1 MNSEYF
7 DSFFTQVVLENS
19 ALHIYGRFRHAVPDA
34 VSIRAFR
41 ESGGFGLNI
50 DNEFSGSFLKKREK
64 AFRHP
69 ERSNGVYIQ
78 QGRNFFNEIRRPSAP
93 LIQIFNAGRQ
103 LCG

>member
-41 ESGGFGLNI
+41 ESGGFGLKLI
-50 DNEFSGSFLKKREK
+50 MSFPVPFLRSGRKRFVTLRGPT
-64 AFRHP
+64 ALT
-69 ERSNGVYIQ
+69 
-78 QGRNFFNEIRRPSAP
+78 FNRAGISSMRFGDRPP
-93 LIQIFNAGRQ
+93 R
-103 LCG
+103 